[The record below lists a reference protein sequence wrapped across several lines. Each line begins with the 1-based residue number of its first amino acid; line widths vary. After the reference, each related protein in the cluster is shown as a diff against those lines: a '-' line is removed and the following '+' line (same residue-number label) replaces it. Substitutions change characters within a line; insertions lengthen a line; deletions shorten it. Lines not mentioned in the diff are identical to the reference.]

1 MIKRFISGILVLLM
15 LGTVIAGC
23 SQKSNDEIVQKE
35 TDKNSRTTA
44 TLSMYLMSEEKISAE
59 QVAKTEAAVN
69 RITKS
74 KFKIQLKLRYF
85 TEDEYYAELEKAMAN
100 YRVELEERTKKNTNA
115 TTTSTKSGET
125 VAEET
130 YLNEFGIP
138 ELVYPTISDN
148 QVDIFYF
155 GGYDKFAE
163 YRKNENLAR
172 LDNELTSSS
181 KLLTSYI
188 APAFLTYIKSVAGGT
203 YAIPNNR
210 AVGEYT
216 CLVMNKEI
224 LKDLSYLNEQET
236 TNLETMFT
244 SLTCAAVED
253 VLKQVKEDPAY
264 SEIIPL
270 YMGKDEIPVSGVRY
284 FGMGDNGRLSGS
296 FSVIGG
302 TYSNSWLYKTKDQ
315 YTRLGNILGN
325 SDFLA
330 QARKYTEYKE
340 KGYVDFDSDKDFAIG
355 YVKGNADV
363 FDRFD
368 SDKYVTVVLEYPTIT
383 TADVFEHMFGVF
395 EKTASVSKSM
405 EIITYLNTNEDFRN
419 LIQYGISGENYEL
432 VDVDDADGNSHKVV
446 KMLSNTYNLDPAK
459 TGNNLILYPVYN
471 KDLAN
476 VREYERIQLRALK
489 VSLIMGLDLIKF
501 DTKTKNI
508 INVAEK
514 SMLEIKALS
523 EEIYEEL
530 LSATTVEELNTAISA
545 AYSRVS
551 GNMYVQIMLYES
563 YEPSEDTIETYG
575 EGTSLAAFYKE
586 WLVEMG
592 IYTEPKD
599 D

>member
-224 LKDLSYLNEQET
+224 LKDLSYLNEHET

-270 YMGKDEIPVSGVRY
+270 YMERTKSPERCTVFR
-284 FGMGDNGRLSGS
+284 NGRQRQT
-296 FSVIGG
+296 F
-302 TYSNSWLYKTKDQ
+302 
-315 YTRLGNILGN
+315 R
-325 SDFLA
+325 FL
-330 QARKYTEYKE
+330 
-340 KGYVDFDSDKDFAIG
+340 
-355 YVKGNADV
+355 
-363 FDRFD
+363 
-368 SDKYVTVVLEYPTIT
+368 L
-383 TADVFEHMFGVF
+383 
-395 EKTASVSKSM
+395 
-405 EIITYLNTNEDFRN
+405 RN
-419 LIQYGISGENYEL
+419 RRHIQ
-432 VDVDDADGNSHKVV
+432 
-446 KMLSNTYNLDPAK
+446 
-459 TGNNLILYPVYN
+459 
-471 KDLAN
+471 
-476 VREYERIQLRALK
+476 Q
-489 VSLIMGLDLIKF
+489 
-501 DTKTKNI
+501 
-508 INVAEK
+508 
-514 SMLEIKALS
+514 
-523 EEIYEEL
+523 
-530 LSATTVEELNTAISA
+530 
-545 AYSRVS
+545 
-551 GNMYVQIMLYES
+551 
-563 YEPSEDTIETYG
+563 
-575 EGTSLAAFYKE
+575 
-586 WLVEMG
+586 
-592 IYTEPKD
+592 
-599 D
+599 